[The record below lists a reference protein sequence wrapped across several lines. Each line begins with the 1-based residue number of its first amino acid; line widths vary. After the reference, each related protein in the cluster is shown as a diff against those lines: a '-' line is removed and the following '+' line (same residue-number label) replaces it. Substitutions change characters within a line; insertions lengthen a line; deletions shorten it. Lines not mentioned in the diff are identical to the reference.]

1 MPAGPCCG
9 PAFWNIQFN
18 VILNLDCEKQ
28 TKMVT
33 NADDV
38 ILEVKAENVREAE
51 NLTNI
56 EMGKII
62 NGPKVIKL
70 TLTKTQKLR

>member
-1 MPAGPCCG
+1 
-9 PAFWNIQFN
+9 
-18 VILNLDCEKQ
+18 VILNLDYEKQ